1 MYCERCG
8 SSVSAGDSFCL
19 RCGASLVG
27 PRPQVPHPTA
37 GPNAHSGVPRLPQI
51 GPRAKR
57 LFKRTAIAGLIML
70 GVLIIFATLGVPYAL
85 KQIAHEQEVDQ
96 RAGII
101 TNAIPVRV
109 RLFVGSPQE
118 QVMGGSDLIEYDGEP
133 RLIVSRETGVWS
145 YDRIEDIS
153 VSVAGMSKWKPY
165 CVEVPS
171 NMSLVGDAQLVDLAR
186 QRGLI
191 IGCPAIKPIPSEL
204 WGTWVVR
211 RVLDTGGAADWTGDE
226 AAHLIGTE
234 IEYSANRLRW
244 DTTTVDNLGATATPF
259 DAQKFAQYYWG
270 SAGGVDF
277 NQLGINASSIEE
289 IGIKHRDLLVD
300 YGPGVKGEFVVA
312 GDSVLMKD
320 PNTILFTVEG
330 TWFEA
335 QRVPQGSP
343 ESK

>member
-8 SSVSAGDSFCL
+8 SSVSAGDNFCL
-19 RCGASLVG
+19 RCGAPLAG
-27 PRPQVPHPTA
+27 PGPQAPHPTA
-37 GPNAHSGVPRLPQI
+37 GPNAHPAAARLPQI
-51 GPRAKR
+51 GPRAKTF
-57 LFKRTAIAGLIML
+57 LKRTAVAGIIII
-70 GVLIIFATLGVPYAL
+70 GVLIIVATVAVPYAL
-85 KQIAHEQEVDQ
+85 KQIAREQEVDQ

-153 VSVAGMSKWKPY
+153 LSVAGMSKWKPY
-165 CVEVPS
+165 CVELPRNIS
-171 NMSLVGDAQLVDLAR
+171 PVGGEQLVDLAR

-191 IGCPAIKPIPSEL
+191 IGCPAITPIPSEL
-204 WGTWVVR
+204 LGIWVIR
-211 RVLDTGGAADWTGDE
+211 RILDTRGLEDWTGDQ

-234 IEYSANRLRW
+234 IEYSANTLRW
-244 DTTTVDNLGATATPF
+244 DTTTVDNLGATAAPV
-259 DAQKFAQYYWG
+259 DAQKFARDNWG
-270 SAGGVDF
+270 SGGAVDF
-277 NQLGINASSIEE
+277 AQLGIKAGSVEGVDI
-289 IGIKHRDLLVD
+289 IHRNFLVN
-300 YGPGVKGEFVVA
+300 YGPGVKEEPVLA

-320 PNTILFTVEG
+320 PNTLVFTVEG
-330 TWFEA
+330 NWFEA
-335 QRVPQGSP
+335 ERVAQGNP